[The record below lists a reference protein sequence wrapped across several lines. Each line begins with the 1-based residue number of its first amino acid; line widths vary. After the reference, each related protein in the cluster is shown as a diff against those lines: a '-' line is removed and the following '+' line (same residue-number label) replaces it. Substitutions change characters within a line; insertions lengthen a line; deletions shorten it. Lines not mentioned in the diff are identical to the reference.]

1 MNCISIDFQELKRI
15 LTSSSIRKTILN
27 FIDEYLEFF
36 FLEVLHS

>member
-1 MNCISIDFQELKRI
+1 MNCISIDLQELKRV
-15 LTSSSIRKTILN
+15 LTSQTFHKKIIN